1 MIKTYE
7 GFFTDDFRDGLR
19 DLSSLRKQIR
29 KKIDAILLDP
39 YYNTELLG
47 KGRWADLRGLRSKR
61 VNRNI
66 RIIFLICEETPHPDC
81 EHEKQRILFLTVG
94 PHDKAYGKP

>member
-1 MIKTYE
+1 MTKTYE
-7 GFFTDDFRDGLR
+7 GFFTEDFIDGLR
-19 DLSSLRKQIR
+19 HFSGLKKQIR
-29 KKIDAILLDP
+29 KKVDAILLDP
-39 YYNTELLG
+39 YYNTEPLG

-81 EHEKQRILFLTVG
+81 AQVRQRILFFTVG
-94 PHDKAYGKP
+94 PHDKTYKKQ

>member
-7 GFFTDDFRDGLR
+7 GFFTDDFKDGLR
-19 DLSSLRKQIR
+19 HLSSLKKQIR
-29 KKIDAILLDP
+29 KKVDAVLLYP
-39 YYNTELLG
+39 YYNTEPLG

-81 EHEKQRILFLTVG
+81 KNEKQRILFLTVG
-94 PHDKAYGKP
+94 PHDKVYGKP